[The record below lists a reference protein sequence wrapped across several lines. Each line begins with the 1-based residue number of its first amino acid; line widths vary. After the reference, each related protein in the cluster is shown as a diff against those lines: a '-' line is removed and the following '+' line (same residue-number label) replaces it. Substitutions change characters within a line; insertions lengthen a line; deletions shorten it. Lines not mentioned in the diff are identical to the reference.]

1 MTTLTGTVTTVNF
14 GGLEFEGLL
23 LSTGEFAVGLSQL
36 HHLGLVQQNLSQ
48 KRLEA
53 SLGITFQS
61 GKKVRTSL
69 NPKEINTI
77 GLDDLRKIIIASA
90 NKGNDKGKELRDA
103 LVGLSL
109 QQVFSDA
116 FGVKF
121 EKDDR
126 RAFLKARVSGKVTRR
141 TLTDA
146 IADWLT
152 RSNPSENTKRFI
164 YRNVTDLVY
173 KGLFGKT
180 AQRLKDERG
189 AGELRDCMSEAELK
203 LLDRIEANITTLI
216 DDKGYTPSEAT
227 KKILE
232 MFA

>member
-36 HHLGLVQQNLSQ
+36 DHVGLIPPNRSQ
-48 KRLEA
+48 KQLEHL
-53 SLGITFQS
+53 LGFSFQS
-61 GKKVRTSL
+61 HLKVKTPL
-69 NPKEINTI
+69 HPKAVNTI
-77 GLDDLRKIIIASA
+77 GLEDLRKLIITSTK
-90 NKGNDKGKELRDA
+90 NGNERAGELRDA

-109 QQVFSDA
+109 HQAFCDA
-116 FGVKF
+116 FDIEFGK
-121 EKDDR
+121 KDR
-126 RAFLKARVSGKVTRR
+126 KAFYKARMDGKVTRR

-203 LLDRIEANITTLI
+203 LLERIEANITTLI

-227 KKILE
+227 KKVLE